1 MSTLLY
7 AHHLNYSHLQGSIR
21 VEPSSKMMM
30 PVSPQASHVCAYIAD
45 SIYSPALMLCMFAEN
60 LVFLPS
66 SLSFSDAMRWSI
78 ALISVAML
86 SMLSSREPCQIEY
99 VIVIYCSSFCS
110 LFIVII
116 LVGIGVKVKPLAC
129 GVGHTTSHRHA
140 CGRLLPEQVALV

>member
-1 MSTLLY
+1 
-7 AHHLNYSHLQGSIR
+7 
-21 VEPSSKMMM
+21 
-30 PVSPQASHVCAYIAD
+30 
-45 SIYSPALMLCMFAEN
+45 MLAVN
-60 LVFLPS
+60 FLPFPK
-66 SLSFSDAMRWSI
+66 SLSFSDAMMWSI

-86 SMLSSREPCQIEY
+86 SMLSRREPCQIEY

-140 CGRLLPEQVALV
+140 CGRLLPQQSALG